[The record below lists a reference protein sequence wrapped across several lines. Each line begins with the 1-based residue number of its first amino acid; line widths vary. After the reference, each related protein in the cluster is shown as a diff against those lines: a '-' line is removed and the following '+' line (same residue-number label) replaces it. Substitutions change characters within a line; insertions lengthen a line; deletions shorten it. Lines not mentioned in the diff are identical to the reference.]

1 MQIVIKKLIRSIL
14 FCSSLAVGSV
24 FAAEVYFIS
33 PADGAVIEGPVLVQF
48 GLRDMGVTAAGF
60 DVPNSGHHHLLVD
73 MAELPDLTLPLP
85 KTEQLLHFGGGQ
97 TETVLHLSP
106 GKHTLQLIV
115 GNHLHIPH
123 SPPVMSEKITIEVRP
138 DPQASTGQPETSNE

>member
-1 MQIVIKKLIRSIL
+1 MQFAIKTLIRSIL
-14 FCSSLAVGSV
+14 FCSALAAGSA

-33 PADGAVIEGPVLVQF
+33 PADGEVFESPVLVQF

-60 DVPNSGHHHLLVD
+60 DAPNTGHHHLLVD
-73 MAELPDLTLPLP
+73 MDELPDMTMPLP

-97 TETVLHLSP
+97 TETVLQLPP

-115 GNHLHIPH
+115 GNHLHIPGT
-123 SPPVMSEKITIEVRP
+123 PPVMSEKITIEVRCAPKAP
-138 DPQASTGQPETSNE
+138 DEQAEASNE